1 MQTNAIQSTAA
12 SSSTT
17 GTVTAAATKDLGKNE
32 FLKLLLAQLA
42 NQDPTKPVDNQAFVA
57 QLATFSQLEQLQAL
71 GVKLDTMTIAQASS
85 TQIQVAGLVGKQV
98 EYRTDTL
105 RLDGKPVVAQL
116 NLAANADSLVAV
128 VTDPAGR
135 VVRTLALGARNGGAS
150 TFTWDGLDDTGSA
163 LPPGDYNVSINA
175 NRADGS
181 SVSSNLRAKGSVDA
195 VSFEGDSPVL
205 LVGTVR
211 VKLADVSQV
220 LSAPAVGT

>member
-12 SSSTT
+12 ST

-71 GVKLDTMTIAQASS
+71 GVK
-85 TQIQVAGLVGKQV
+85 QVAGLVGKQV

-116 NLAANADSLVAV
+116 NLESNADSLVAV

-150 TFTWDGLDDTGSA
+150 TFTWDGLDDSGSA

-181 SVSSNLRAKGSVDA
+181 SVPSTLRAKGSVDA

-220 LSAPAVGT
+220 LNTPAVGI